1 MAKKRLED
9 VAVCVYTN
17 NFKGQYPDIAGMK
30 PFDIA
35 YDTSNRCIW
44 QWTGRQWIVLMW
56 MGGTKIAL
64 GAGNSIVEKIASTDS
79 IIPNN
84 VYCYAGNDKEV
95 PADLRATVNDIAINH
110 NLGNLMSAVSA
121 SYQDPLTG
129 CWSNVSPANGECTTS
144 TDGMWTVWRGFLPAV
159 GQGAV
164 VLHLIHNYQDNL
176 GITAAG
182 GGLVS
187 DGVELSDMIFIKALE
202 DNMKI
207 DEYRNIVLQK
217 YPIVAG
223 TNGTEIVS
231 TNGSIPI
238 TEDMLVDRKYK
249 FTGNNLT
256 FVLARPNMRPV
267 QLAPSEIGE
276 YYRVLDF
283 GNVPLPTGSVLYF

>member
-9 VAVCVYTN
+9 VAVCMYSGN
-17 NFKGQYPDIAGMK
+17 YKGGYPDIAGMK

-44 QWTGRQWIVLMW
+44 QWTGRQWVVLMW
-56 MGGTKIAL
+56 MGGTKISL
-64 GAGNSIVEKIASTDS
+64 GAGSTINAKIQSEKT

-84 VYCYAGNDKEV
+84 VFCYAGNDDKVLPE
-95 PADLRATVNDIAINH
+95 LKATANDIVVNH

-121 SYQDPLTG
+121 SYQDQLTG
-129 CWSNVSPANGECTTS
+129 CWSNTAPANGECVTS
-144 TDGMWTVWRGFLPAV
+144 TDGMWTVWRNFLPAV

-176 GITAAG
+176 GITSNG
-182 GGLVS
+182 GGLVT
-187 DGVELSDMIFIKALE
+187 DGVEISDMVFLKALE
-202 DNMKI
+202 DNIKI
-207 DEYRNIVLQK
+207 DEYRNLVLQK

-231 TNGSIPI
+231 TSGSMPI
-238 TEDMLVDRKYK
+238 TDDMLVDRKYK
-249 FTGNNLT
+249 FVGNNLT
-256 FVLARPNMRPV
+256 FVLSRPNMRPL
-267 QLAPSEIGE
+267 QLAPAEIGE

-283 GNVPLPTGSVLYF
+283 GSVPLPTGSILYF